1 MSPRRKNARRRQP
14 RDGRLLDELIASN
27 VYTAL
32 RDESYTLISRLVD
45 ESLKDPKL
53 REKIHRLTREILK
66 HIAERI

>member
-1 MSPRRKNARRRQP
+1 MRSKRKNVRRRQP
-14 RDGRLLDELIASN
+14 RNGKLLDELIASN
-27 VYTAL
+27 VYSAV

-66 HIAERI
+66 HLAAHV